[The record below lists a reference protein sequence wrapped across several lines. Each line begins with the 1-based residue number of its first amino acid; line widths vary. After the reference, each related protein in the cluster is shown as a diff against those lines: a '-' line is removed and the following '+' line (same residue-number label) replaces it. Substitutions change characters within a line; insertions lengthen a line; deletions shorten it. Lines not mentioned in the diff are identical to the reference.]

1 MSLVRLAAQTTE
13 SELENKYWNY
23 RDRLIKNFVQIGKE
37 PGQSITAAQLY
48 DFWSHSDSFQYQN
61 GVLTKVSP
69 KLYKNRMVFGDVLVD
84 QGFYLA
90 VLSSE
95 LNILSLE
102 GKQLTERFNAT
113 CNELYFAIHAL
124 DRLDKKAENYLD
136 NQNSGTLNGFLIR
149 SDNDEEFL
157 SRMTPLNKLDPQ
169 RIDFLNS
176 GGANGPAIKFKDS
189 ANGFVSGVYDSD
201 SFQINFTNP
210 KQGENISWIKG
221 PNWNGTEYNY
231 GNEMSQDQLYGILMG
246 FMCVKQWTSPTL
258 TIDPDGSRNLYD
270 SKNIHEWI
278 AEITARL
285 MNHISKDFKHNVY
298 AGDIST
304 QLEKLGVQDCEDL
317 KKKPYWCDTIQ
328 LTIPDTFFDIHFND
342 SGQIDQID
350 TIISYVRDSI
360 RRSSTSFPGA
370 KLMD

>member
-1 MSLVRLAAQTTE
+1 MRKYYTFLCCFLSFVGLAAQTTE
-13 SELENKYWNY
+13 FELENKYWNY
-23 RDRLIKNFVQIGKE
+23 RDRLIKNFVQIGEE

-95 LNILSLE
+95 LNILTLE
-102 GKQLTERFNAT
+102 GKQHTERFSAT

-124 DRLDKKAENYLD
+124 NRLDKKAENYLD

-176 GGANGPAIKFKDS
+176 GGANGI
-189 ANGFVSGVYDSD
+189 
-201 SFQINFTNP
+201 
-210 KQGENISWIKG
+210 
-221 PNWNGTEYNY
+221 GTA
-231 GNEMSQDQLYGILMG
+231 
-246 FMCVKQWTSPTL
+246 
-258 TIDPDGSRNLYD
+258 
-270 SKNIHEWI
+270 KNC
-278 AEITARL
+278 L
-285 MNHISKDFKHNVY
+285 
-298 AGDIST
+298 
-304 QLEKLGVQDCEDL
+304 
-317 KKKPYWCDTIQ
+317 
-328 LTIPDTFFDIHFND
+328 
-342 SGQIDQID
+342 
-350 TIISYVRDSI
+350 
-360 RRSSTSFPGA
+360 
-370 KLMD
+370 